1 MHFHREIKS
10 WYSTILF
17 ISNSLKSDPLN
28 CSIHHVLKHVDADSS
43 YAIKQSL
50 SKSKDLILITLGTI
64 FTGNE
69 LHGMSCQILRIR
81 SG

>member
-17 ISNSLKSDPLN
+17 ISNSLKSDLLN
-28 CSIHHVLKHVDADSS
+28 CSIHHVLKNEDADSS

-50 SKSKDLILITLGTI
+50 SKSKDLILITLGTN
-64 FTGNE
+64 G
-69 LHGMSCQILRIR
+69 LHGMSCEILWIS

>member
-28 CSIHHVLKHVDADSS
+28 CSIHHVLKHEDADSS

-50 SKSKDLILITLGTI
+50 SKSKDLILITLC
-64 FTGNE
+64 FTNLQVTDYMGC
-69 LHGMSCQILRIR
+69 HAKS
-81 SG
+81 